1 MSEGPDAVSV
11 VDAESDAVGLIAFSI
26 GVPVLELMARRASLE
41 QAFLELTEGQEQ
53 FRTGSIGEA
62 S

>member
-1 MSEGPDAVSV
+1 MRSSV
-11 VDAESDAVGLIAFSI
+11 VGAEPAAVGLIAFAV

-53 FRTGSIGEA
+53 FRTGATGGA
-62 S
+62 A